1 MPYLTYVPT
10 RVPYVPY
17 VPHVPYVTYVTYVTS
32 VLYRLHT
39 LHGARAHFGLGGV
52 TCHPLTRPTRSTPR
66 PPPTTGLPLAIAIAI
81 HNIPEG
87 LAIAM
92 PVFYATHSRTRAI
105 TLGALSGFSEPFGA
119 ILASLVAN
127 ENSSEGAFGGMFGL
141 TAGISVISV

>member
-1 MPYLTYVPT
+1 MVREPTLGSVASPAILSPVPP
-10 RVPYVPY
+10 VPPLA
-17 VPHVPYVTYVTYVTS
+17 PH
-32 VLYRLHT
+32 
-39 LHGARAHFGLGGV
+39 
-52 TCHPLTRPTRSTPR
+52 PR
-66 PPPTTGLPLAIAIAI
+66 PPPLASQPTTGLPLAIAIAI